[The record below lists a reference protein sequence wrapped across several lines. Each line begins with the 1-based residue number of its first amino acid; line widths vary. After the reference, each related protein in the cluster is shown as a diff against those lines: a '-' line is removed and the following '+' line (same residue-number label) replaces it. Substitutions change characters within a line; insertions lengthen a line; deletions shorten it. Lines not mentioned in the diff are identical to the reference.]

1 MENSVTDYQPPWS
14 LVASTKCHRMSHSV
28 TECHTV
34 SHSCPANNVT
44 GVLYRDCF
52 DHSGH
57 SVLHW
62 VTVGLLINDDNELE
76 TWKKGFQ

>member
-1 MENSVTDYQPPWS
+1 MDNAVMENSVTDYQPPWS
-14 LVASTKCHRMSHSV
+14 LVVS

-34 SHSCPANNVT
+34 SHSCPAINVT